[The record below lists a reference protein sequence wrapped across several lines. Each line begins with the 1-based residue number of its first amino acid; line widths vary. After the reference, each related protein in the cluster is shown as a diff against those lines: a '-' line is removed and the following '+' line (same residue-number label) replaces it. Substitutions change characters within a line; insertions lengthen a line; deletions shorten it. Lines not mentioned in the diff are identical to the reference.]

1 MKKVISVLMAITMLA
16 ALMVPAFALDKT
28 LDENTKSDTAEVKT
42 NYDNLEATGGYYT
55 VTFPAETTI
64 AWGTVDT
71 TIKYNVSTQL
81 IPTATLN
88 VTVAQN
94 NPAMEKQNALDT
106 DPKLTYT
113 LSGDTN
119 VTGISP
125 FVTDEEHT
133 LNINITKDAW
143 GDVPVDD
150 YSDQLTFTA
159 TVAGLPS
166 NP

>member
-16 ALMVPAFALDKT
+16 AFMVPAFAVDKT

-81 IPTATLN
+81 IPTATLT
-88 VTVAQN
+88 VTVAQDN
-94 NPAMEKQNALDT
+94 AAMKSADETEL
-106 DPKLTYT
+106 PYT
-113 LSGDTN
+113 LSGDTE
-119 VTGISP
+119 VTGIAP
-125 FVTDEEHT
+125 FVSEEKS
-133 LNINITKDAW
+133 LNINITDANW
-143 GDVPVDD
+143 KSVPVDD
-150 YSDQLTFTA
+150 YSDTLTFTA

>member
-1 MKKVISVLMAITMLA
+1 MKKVISVLMAVAMLA

-71 TIKYNVSTQL
+71 TIKYTVSTQL

-88 VTVAQN
+88 VTVVQENA
-94 NPAMEKQNALDT
+94 AMESATGQQL
-106 DPKLTYT
+106 PYT
-113 LSGDTN
+113 LSGAGTN
-119 VTGISP
+119 VTGIGP
-125 FVTDEEHT
+125 FVDTDYA
-133 LNINITKDAW
+133 LNINVTAW
-143 GDVPVDD
+143 GDVPVDS
-150 YSDQLTFTA
+150 YSDTLTFEA
-159 TVAGLPS
+159 TIV

>member
-81 IPTATLN
+81 IPTATLT
-88 VTVAQN
+88 VTVAQDN
-94 NPAMEKQNALDT
+94 AAMKSADETEL
-106 DPKLTYT
+106 PYT
-113 LSGDTN
+113 LSGDTE
-119 VTGISP
+119 VTGIAP
-125 FVTDEEHT
+125 FVSEEKL
-133 LNINITKDAW
+133 LNINITDANW
-143 GDVPVDD
+143 KSVPVDD
-150 YSDQLTFTA
+150 YSDTLTFTA
-159 TVAGLPS
+159 SIVTA
-166 NP
+166 

>member
-1 MKKVISVLMAITMLA
+1 MKKVISVLMAVAMLA

-42 NYDNLEATGGYYT
+42 NYDNLKATGGYYT
-55 VTFPAETTI
+55 VTYPAETTI
-64 AWGTVDT
+64 AWGTEDT
-71 TIKYNVSTQL
+71 TIQYNVTTQL

-94 NPAMEKQNALDT
+94 NPAMKSATGQQL
-106 DPKLTYT
+106 PYT
-113 LSGDTN
+113 LSGAGTN
-119 VTGISP
+119 VTGIGP
-125 FVTDEEHT
+125 FVDTDYE
-133 LNINITKDAW
+133 LNINVTAW